1 LALNK
6 VTHTEVFPGMI
17 RQTHRKTKVTVKNGT
32 YDIRLYHYARQ
43 RKKISALIPF
53 YREHLLDVLST

>member
-1 LALNK
+1 
-6 VTHTEVFPGMI
+6 MI